1 VIIDEFLLKFGID
14 ADITPLKHFIAVVTD
29 GVKGISGAANWAN
42 DALANIQSSANSAVA
57 AIDEV
62 SSNVALNI
70 EASSIEQ
77 AIAAANG
84 LSTSLLAA
92 GNAASNATT
101 PVKHLGNQASESAKK
116 VAVQAEGLQHP
127 FRKIKI
133 LALGVTAVISGL
145 AAGVMSFI
153 GTSLA
158 GVKDLSEQKGLLY
171 DITEQEIKQ
180 ADSYAEAMNKTGLSV
195 QSLKTKIALN
205 LMPALTDAVNGFNAW
220 LRANKELLTKGLTIV
235 IQSLVKVV
243 QLVVNT
249 FLAINKLVESTF
261 GWKAAI
267 MFVVAAI
274 GIFKRAMLMAFITQP
289 VTWVLAAITGLLL
302 ILDDLM
308 TYLDGGES
316 LFGAFWKPAVEWTKR
331 VIAWCKQLHVR
342 YKDMLGKLLASFS
355 QIWEGLKSQLT
366 ALFDWL
372 VTSIGAVVD
381 IVEKI
386 FENLTEAIK
395 KPFIAAFDLVMSYY
409 DKTIGKISG
418 LWKILKG
425 TVGGVVDSVKATI
438 GMDFATSAASPNPAN
453 SGQIGAVGAPTI
465 NGGDVKATININAS
479 NAIDAQRGVER
490 GLTNANRQA
499 LANMQGVLR

>member
-1 VIIDEFLLKFGID
+1 VILDEFLLKFGID
-14 ADITPLKHFIAVVTD
+14 ADTTPLKNFISVVTV
-29 GVKGISGAANWAN
+29 GVKGISGAANLAN
-42 DALANIQSSANSAVA
+42 DALSNIQLSANSATA
-57 AIDEV
+57 AIDEI
-62 SSNVALNI
+62 SSGVALNI
-70 EASSIEQ
+70 DTSSIEQ
-77 AIAAANG
+77 AIDTTND
-84 LSTSLLAA
+84 LSTSIFSA
-92 GNAASNATT
+92 GNAASYATT
-101 PVKHLGNQASESAKK
+101 PVKQLGDQASKSAKK
-116 VAVQAEGLQHP
+116 VAVQAEGLHRP

-133 LALGVTAVISGL
+133 LALSVTAVISGL
-145 AAGVMSFI
+145 AAGIMSFI
-153 GTSLA
+153 GRSLA
-158 GVKDLSEQKGLLY
+158 GAKDLSEQKGLLY

-180 ADSYAEAMNKTGLSV
+180 ADAYAEAMNKTGLSV

-205 LMPALTDAVNGFNAW
+205 LTPALTNAVNGFNAW
-220 LRANKELLTKGLTIV
+220 LSANKELLTKGLSVV

-249 FLAINKLVESTF
+249 FFAVNKLVESTF

-267 MFVVAAI
+267 MLVVSAI
-274 GIFKRAMLMAFITQP
+274 SIFKRAMLMAFITQP
-289 VTWVLAAITGLLL
+289 VTLVVTAIAGLLL

-316 LFGAFWKPAVEWTKR
+316 LFGAFWKPAVEWTKK
-331 VIAWCKQLHVR
+331 VIAWCKQLYSQ
-342 YKDMLGKLLASFS
+342 YKDMIDKLSASFS
-355 QIWEGLKSQLT
+355 QIWEGLKTYLT
-366 ALFDWL
+366 GLFDWL
-372 VTSIGAVVD
+372 TTSVGAVVD

-395 KPFIAAFDLVMSYY
+395 KPFIVAFDWVMSYY

-418 LWKILKG
+418 LWKMLKD
-425 TVGGVVDSVKATI
+425 TIGGMGDSVKATI

-453 SGQIGAVGAPTI
+453 SGQIGAAGAPTI

-479 NAIDAQRGVER
+479 NATDAQRGVER